1 MHMKGKSEGFLTKT
15 DEVLP
20 TKKAGK
26 PPKKQ
31 LVFMKGNMCT

>member
-1 MHMKGKSEGFLTKT
+1 MKGKKSGFLTKT
-15 DEVLP
+15 DKGSA

-31 LVFMKGNMCT
+31 LMFMKGNLCT